1 MSNTIKPMNKE
12 AIQSI
17 VEMGGTLSKKQK
29 RVIDSFAREE
39 RLVSSLCDDC
49 GFEDKFPWLLAF
61 AVSVVEKCDVVL
73 FVAGGSFYAETF
85 IQEKTGHR
93 VKVIAANED
102 AVSSFMA
109 HISNPEVDRSNMV
122 VIVSGADRVSFKHLH
137 HILADIYQKDKTL
150 CSRFRMIGDVRLRED
165 DTESEFDV
173 QLVDCFQND
182 AYRNSDIF
190 SEAAEILAR
199 RGISL
204 SELLNR
210 YKTGGDIN
218 EFEIFR
224 KCRAEEILATSRN
237 S

>member
-1 MSNTIKPMNKE
+1 MSNIIKPMNKE

-17 VEMGGTLSKKQK
+17 VEMGGSLSKKQK

-39 RLVSSLCDDC
+39 RLVSSLCEDC

-102 AVSSFMA
+102 AVPSFRA

-122 VIVSGADRVSFKHLH
+122 VIVSGADRVSFKHLQN
-137 HILADIYQKDKTL
+137 IITYVYEKKSLY
-150 CSRFRMIGDVRLRED
+150 SRFRMLGDVRLRGVGIE
-165 DTESEFDV
+165 EFDPESDKQMSDHFRHDV
-173 QLVDCFQND
+173 
-182 AYRNSDIF
+182 YRNPDIF
-190 SEAAEILAR
+190 VEAAEILAR
-199 RGISL
+199 RRISL
-204 SELLNR
+204 SDLLIR
-210 YKTGGDIN
+210 AGISA
-218 EFEIFR
+218 ESEIFK
-224 KCRAEEILATSRN
+224 KCRDEERLAESGR
-237 S
+237 